1 MAALQD
7 SLARANGRG
16 SAGQCPASHSA
27 KTPFPLT
34 AVRESVC
41 RVAAGVQARATA
53 PALTHPAGASAQPFP
68 LDTVLYNRHAIGATI
83 RGATWRVF
91 WGFGDDRYLGCDDTG
106 ECVICTV
113 AELSD
118 RSQWQQLGVLL

>member
-1 MAALQD
+1 MAAIYD

-16 SAGQCPASHSA
+16 SAGECPASHSA
-27 KTPFPLT
+27 KTPFSFS

-53 PALTHPAGASAQPFP
+53 PALTHLPDASAQPFP
-68 LDTVLYNRHAIGATI
+68 LDAVLYNRHAIGRTI

-91 WGFGDDRYLGCDDTG
+91 WGFGDERYLGCDATG
-106 ECVICTV
+106 EVIIRTV

-118 RSQWQQLGVLL
+118 RDQWQPLGELL

>member
-1 MAALQD
+1 MAAIYD

-16 SAGQCPASHSA
+16 LAGECPATVDA
-27 KTPFPLT
+27 KTPFPFP

-53 PALTHPAGASAQPFP
+53 PALTHPADASAQLFP
-68 LDTVLYNRHAIGATI
+68 LDAVLYNRHDIAGTP
-83 RGATWRVF
+83 RGSTWRVF
-91 WGFGDDRYLGCDDTG
+91 WGFGNERYLGCDDTG
-106 ECVICTV
+106 EVTIRTV
-113 AELSD
+113 AELAD